1 MGLPRFAKSLL
12 NIGAINHSC
21 EVRYAGSL
29 LTVIEIYAIMI
40 WCFFMMADGR
50 GGAHGNSKT
59 MDAD

>member
-1 MGLPRFAKSLL
+1 
-12 NIGAINHSC
+12 
-21 EVRYAGSL
+21 L